1 MAFVGEIKPG
11 NWKRILKLEAASVLG
26 NTSFGNGT
34 SPIRMKTLDQ
44 QISQGEI
51 SCFRFVCWLLPFSL
65 VLRLGIVD
73 CSAQGTIY
81 TDRALFNATL
91 RSSSTSTFES
101 LTPTSIFSLG
111 LSLINDGQINV
122 TSSGGRLF
130 VCRSPAGLYP
140 YPVPGDGQYLWN
152 FDSGLPIGI
161 SLPNGMNAFGADFSG
176 GIIPQNNPFNAT
188 ITVNLVGGQTQ
199 IYNFTGQQGSWTFRG
214 FVFSSP
220 ISSVAFNDGGQLNGT
235 HEEMLDNVTFGVV
248 PEPHPLALALAG
260 LVICLFARRV
270 RMSKASLR
278 KVF

>member
-1 MAFVGEIKPG
+1 
-11 NWKRILKLEAASVLG
+11 
-26 NTSFGNGT
+26 
-34 SPIRMKTLDQ
+34 
-44 QISQGEI
+44 
-51 SCFRFVCWLLPFSL
+51 
-65 VLRLGIVD
+65 
-73 CSAQGTIY
+73 
-81 TDRALFNATL
+81 
-91 RSSSTSTFES
+91 
-101 LTPTSIFSLG
+101 
-111 LSLINDGQINV
+111 
-122 TSSGGRLF
+122 
-130 VCRSPAGLYP
+130 
-140 YPVPGDGQYLWN
+140 
-152 FDSGLPIGI
+152 
-161 SLPNGMNAFGADFSG
+161 MNAFGADFSG

-260 LVICLFARRV
+260 LVICRFARRV